1 MSRYGII
8 VIINHIM
15 PPLGPAAGVLTAVA
29 SSGTLWFIN
38 GNSMLYC
45 LAAISVAILI
55 GLTMTKEK
63 RQDKLYVVSSAL
75 LSGLVST
82 SLRA

>member
-1 MSRYGII
+1 
-8 VIINHIM
+8 M